1 MFCDYAYYL
10 AFLARNVRVQMSG
23 CRDVE
28 INNGVKM
35 DLKKLNSYALKEHLK
50 TKNWEKIEEMLP
62 AAEVA
67 GVSAGQLKKTWFALG
82 QHQKEDDKL
91 VSALVSFSSARKH
104 DLDNSSILTE
114 ILDCLSG
121 FIDRFEDKFSRE
133 DLLHLEYG
141 LDRLYSFQ
149 KTRPNKEDEN
159 LRRAKE
165 LLTRIRYKKEDAP
178 SKRETPATPYV
189 FRVYAAL
196 HPDMTFEEV
205 KVEFA
210 RVVAPLIRKKL
221 SANEKQSSKP
231 KEKKSEKKKRKK

>member
-1 MFCDYAYYL
+1 
-10 AFLARNVRVQMSG
+10 
-23 CRDVE
+23 
-28 INNGVKM
+28 M
-35 DLKKLNSYALKEHLK
+35 DLKKLNSYALKEHLNK
-50 TKNWEKIEEMLP
+50 KNWEKIEELLP

-82 QHQKEDDKL
+82 QHQKEDDKV

-149 KTRPNKEDEN
+149 KTRTTKEDEN

-165 LLTRIRYKKEDAP
+165 LLTRIRYKKEEAP

-221 SANEKQSSKP
+221 VETDNKIGSP
-231 KEKKSEKKKRKK
+231 KSIPQKKKRKKSK